1 MTGLSSSVA
10 ERLKYYVYLYIDPRD
25 DSVFY
30 VGKGKGKRALSHLYD
45 VSESTKVQKI
55 REIRLTGLEP
65 RIEILVHGL
74 EDEQDALRVE
84 AAVIDLLGKD
94 KLTNRVRGWGSAVV
108 GRSSLAELVTLYDPV
123 PAQLDDP
130 VLLIRINQLYRYGLT
145 AQELYEATRGVW
157 RLGGRREGVHY
168 ALAVFRGVVREVY
181 RVERWFPAGSTLYQ
195 TRPAE
200 DVQVSGRWEFTGTP
214 AKPDI
219 REKYLGKNVSAY
231 FAGSSQNPV
240 KYVNVENFIRLE

>member
-1 MTGLSSSVA
+1 MKKLNSVVT
-10 ERLKYYVYLYIDPRD
+10 ERLKYYVYLYLDPRD
-25 DSVFY
+25 GSVFY
-30 VGKGKGKRALSHLYD
+30 VGKGKGERALSHLYD
-45 VSESTKVQKI
+45 VSESAKVQKI

-84 AAVIDLLGKD
+84 AAIIDLLGKD

-123 PAQLDDP
+123 PVQIDDP

-145 AQELYEATRGVW
+145 DQELYEVTRGVW
-157 RLGGRREGVHY
+157 VLSKRREGVRY

-181 RVERWFPAGSTLYQ
+181 RVESWSPAGTTPYL
-195 TRPAE
+195 TRPLE
-200 DVQVSGRWEFTGTP
+200 DVQVPGRWEFTGTL
-214 AKPDI
+214 AKLDI
-219 REKYLGKNVSAY
+219 REKYLGKNVSAN

-240 KYVNVENFIRLE
+240 KYVNV